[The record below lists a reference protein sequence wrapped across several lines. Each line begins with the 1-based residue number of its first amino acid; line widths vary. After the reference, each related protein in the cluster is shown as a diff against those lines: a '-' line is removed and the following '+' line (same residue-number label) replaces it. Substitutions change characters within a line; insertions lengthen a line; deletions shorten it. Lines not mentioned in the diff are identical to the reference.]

1 MPLTAGQC
9 KKHTDSSTPDK
20 NSIGDR
26 KYLFVDIS
34 NGSSK
39 GLASTEM
46 GYLTYQTTANPPVNS
61 IELTSTQTAK
71 YDNVDGV
78 KVRTDYSD
86 TGDTITLKVTTKDA
100 AGNPMGY
107 VPFTLNH
114 GTTVPRTKS
123 TANTPEDHQSDKT
136 HLCSG

>member
-1 MPLTAGQC
+1 
-9 KKHTDSSTPDK
+9 
-20 NSIGDR
+20 
-26 KYLFVDIS
+26 
-34 NGSSK
+34 
-39 GLASTEM
+39 ASTEM
-46 GYLTYQTTANPPVNS
+46 GYLTCQTTANPPVNS

-114 GTTVPRTKS
+114 GTTVPR
-123 TANTPEDHQSDKT
+123 
-136 HLCSG
+136 